1 MKWFGLLLLFYLSVN
16 ANAQDWIVIKS
27 GDTIYCHILSVNE
40 INIQYKTTSS
50 EPPRSIAQ
58 EIVESYRRAE
68 LEYFP
73 SRILSDKDYT
83 KLKKVLR
90 IDKKGL
96 RFGFGLGY
104 TYRLASA
111 PEGSSPAIQEHIKKM
126 KSGFNLK
133 ADVIYFFGKYFGLGA
148 KYTYSN
154 FRAETDRVSG
164 YTPLGTPYFGTIS
177 DNIRLHFIGLHPTAR
192 FGSSNGAARFLL
204 GITMGYLAVTNNS
217 KVGFPFTLKG
227 SAFCFSADMSLE
239 IKLIPRLYIALGV
252 ELAGATISKYDYDDG
267 FRQGTLTFDRKNQDN
282 LFRFD
287 FNGGLRFYL

>member
-1 MKWFGLLLLFYLSVN
+1 MKWFGLLLLCYLSVN

-154 FRAETDRVSG
+154 FRAETDRFSG